1 MQAVYKREPPGC
13 FWIRRL
19 ENKTGIVVD
28 QIRDLQAA
36 IKVKTYQAGRR
47 ICFIDEAH
55 LMTQQAQNAFLKT
68 LEEPP
73 SDTVFFLLAENTNTL
88 LPTILSRC
96 QIFRIGNLSAEDIIK
111 ILRRRLS
118 VSKEDASV
126 IAALSQGNPGK
137 ALALAEDESFQYL
150 RKSLIKG
157 MSLAGSVK
165 ILDLY
170 AIFADYRD
178 RVEDLFNILQLW
190 IRDLLILKETGEW
203 SLIVNQDQSALLK
216 RQVSSFTSA
225 ALRDMIENIEASR
238 TMLKRNSNYQLTIEN
253 MLLSFQGG
261 S

>member
-1 MQAVYKREPPGC
+1 MS
-13 FWIRRL
+13 
-19 ENKTGIVVD
+19 
-28 QIRDLQAA
+28 DL
-36 IKVKTYQAGRR
+36 
-47 ICFIDEAH
+47 
-55 LMTQQAQNAFLKT
+55 
-68 LEEPP
+68 
-73 SDTVFFLLAENTNTL
+73 SDRKS
-88 LPTILSRC
+88 IS
-96 QIFRIGNLSAEDIIK
+96 EDIIK
-111 ILRRRLS
+111 IIEGASLFQRGCKRNCRL
-118 VSKEDASV
+118 VP
-126 IAALSQGNPGK
+126 GNPGK

>member
-1 MQAVYKREPPGC
+1 LG
-13 FWIRRL
+13 
-19 ENKTGIVVD
+19 
-28 QIRDLQAA
+28 
-36 IKVKTYQAGRR
+36 
-47 ICFIDEAH
+47 
-55 LMTQQAQNAFLKT
+55 
-68 LEEPP
+68 
-73 SDTVFFLLAENTNTL
+73 ENTNTL
-88 LPTILSRC
+88 LTTILSRC

-118 VSKEDASV
+118 VSKEDESV

-190 IRDLLILKETGEW
+190 IRDLLILNETGEW

-216 RQVSSFTSA
+216 RQVS
-225 ALRDMIENIEASR
+225 
-238 TMLKRNSNYQLTIEN
+238 
-253 MLLSFQGG
+253 
-261 S
+261 